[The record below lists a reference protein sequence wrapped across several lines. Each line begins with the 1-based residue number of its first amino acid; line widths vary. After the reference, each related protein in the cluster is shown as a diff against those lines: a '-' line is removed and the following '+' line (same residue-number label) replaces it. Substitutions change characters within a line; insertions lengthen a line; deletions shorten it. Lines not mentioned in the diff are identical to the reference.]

1 MTMKFLFTLIFTH
14 ILCIAFTQQ
23 KGTLTDKRDGKTYK
37 TIEFGNQVWMAEN
50 LNVDRFRNG
59 DPIKEITSNEEWV
72 QAGKNGTPG
81 WCYYNNDPANG
92 LIYGKLYN
100 WHAVN
105 DPRGLAP
112 EGWHV
117 PSTEECKTLINQQ
130 GGISQAGLKM
140 KSSDTWYGGGGYNK
154 DGFNGL
160 AGGRR
165 GKAGNFS
172 SLGVYFFWWTS
183 SKYNNEG
190 ADYCYLEKSKD
201 SVKIELMYNERGFS
215 VRCMKEKAEKE
226 SDINTKSLEDW
237 AEDSQKRLQD
247 ASSKSSSKDPNN
259 KSTGPA
265 ANLKSVVI
273 GKQTW
278 TSENLNVST
287 FRNGDPIPE
296 AKSDEEWVAAEKNKQ
311 PAWCYPKNGIDGNK
325 YGKLYNWY
333 AVSDSR
339 GLAPN
344 GWHIPTIEEW
354 TTIAIHLSGEEQ
366 SVNKNY
372 LSKVAGKKM
381 KSITEWS
388 NWQEKLKC
396 DKCSYWTDN
405 QRNNPPCDK
414 CRNTLYIE
422 GRIISGNGT
431 NSSNLN
437 CFPIAARND
446 ATGYGRYSELKEK
459 ITIFWTNSKDS
470 SKEEIQTVYLL
481 NTADYLF
488 SSQISMGSG
497 LPIRCL
503 KD

>member
-1 MTMKFLFTLIFTH
+1 MR
-14 ILCIAFTQQ
+14 ILLTIAFTHFIYFAFTQV
-23 KGTLTDKRDGKTYK
+23 KGTLKDARDGKSYN
-37 TIEFGNQVWMAEN
+37 TIEIGNQVWMAEN

-92 LIYGKLYN
+92 LKYGKLYN

-130 GGISQAGLKM
+130 GGFGQAGLKM

-165 GKAGNFS
+165 GKNGNFS

-215 VRCMKEKAEKE
+215 VRCVKEKAEKE
-226 SDINTKSLEDW
+226 SDINTKSLEEW

-247 ASSKSSSKDPNN
+247 ASSKSSSKVPNK
-259 KSTGPA
+259 KSSGPA

-273 GKQTW
+273 GTQTW

-296 AKSDEEWVAAEKNKQ
+296 VRSTEEWKKAGENKQ
-311 PAWCYPKNGIDGNK
+311 PAWCYYNNDPKNGEK

-333 AVSDSR
+333 AVSDPR
-339 GLAPN
+339 GIAPN
-344 GWHIPTIEEW
+344 GWHVPSEDEW
-354 TTIAIHLSGEEQ
+354 LILEKHLGE
-366 SVNKNY
+366 NI
-372 LSKVAGKKM
+372 GKKM
-381 KSITEWS
+381 KNSSGWGEYEF
-388 NWQEKLKC
+388 NLKC
-396 DKCSYWTDN
+396 TNCSSWNDEYRKKTACNICKDTRLN
-405 QRNNPPCDK
+405 GK
-414 CRNTLYIE
+414 
-422 GRIISGNGT
+422 GKKSGNGD
-431 NSSNLN
+431 NSSGFTALPGD
-437 CFPIAARND
+437 FRNYHGSFGD
-446 ATGYGRYSELKEK
+446 ITKMVGGWWSSTSINENKASEFSLTSPNDYTIQHNNDFEK
-459 ITIFWTNSKDS
+459 GIGCSLRLIKN
-470 SKEEIQTVYLL
+470 
-481 NTADYLF
+481 
-488 SSQISMGSG
+488 
-497 LPIRCL
+497 
-503 KD
+503 

>member
-1 MTMKFLFTLIFTH
+1 MTMKFLFTLVFTN

-37 TIEFGNQVWMAEN
+37 TIEIGNQVWMAEN

-100 WHAVN
+100 WHAVK

-259 KSTGPA
+259 KSSGPA

-273 GKQTW
+273 GTQTW

-296 AKSDEEWVAAEKNKQ
+296 VRTTEEWKKAGENGQ
-311 PAWCYPKNGIDGNK
+311 PAWCYYDNDPKNGEK

-333 AVSDSR
+333 AVNDSR
-339 GLAPN
+339 GIAPN
-344 GWHIPTIEEW
+344 GWHVSSKEEW
-354 TTIAIHLSGEEQ
+354 QLLESYIGKSI
-366 SVNKNY
+366 
-372 LSKVAGKKM
+372 AGKKL
-381 KSITEWS
+381 KTTTGWS
-388 NWQEKLKC
+388 DYQEKLTC
-396 DKCSYWTDN
+396 DNCSYWTDE
-405 QRNNPPCDK
+405 QKRNNPCSK
-414 CRNTLYIE
+414 CRNTREIL
-422 GRIISGNGT
+422 GNKISTNGT
-431 NSSNLN
+431 NEYGFNAFPDGFRGSN
-437 CFPIAARND
+437 
-446 ATGYGRYSELKEK
+446 GYFYFFGSYNK
-459 ITIFWTNSKDS
+459 TFWTRSRSTELENYASY
-470 SKEEIQTVYLL
+470 V
-481 NTADYLF
+481 AFVRDYLYF
-488 SSQISMGSG
+488 SNDNHGDGKS
-497 LPIRCL
+497 IRL
-503 KD
+503 IKD

>member
-1 MTMKFLFTLIFTH
+1 MRVLLT
-14 ILCIAFTQQ
+14 IAFTYFIFSAFAQV
-23 KGTLTDKRDGKTYK
+23 KGVLKDTRDGKTYN
-37 TIEFGNQVWMAEN
+37 TIEIGNQVWISEN

-59 DPIKEITSNEEWV
+59 DPIEEITSNEEWV
-72 QAGKNGTPG
+72 QAGNNGTPG

-92 LIYGKLYN
+92 LKYGKLYN

-130 GGISQAGLKM
+130 GGIGQAGLKM

-165 GKAGNFS
+165 GKNGNFS

-273 GKQTW
+273 GTQTW

-296 AKSDEEWVAAEKNKQ
+296 VRSIEELLKVNH
-311 PAWCYPKNGIDGNK
+311 PAWCYYDFNPDYGIK
-325 YGKLYNWY
+325 YGKLYNWS
-333 AVSDSR
+333 AVKDSR
-339 GLAPN
+339 GLAPE
-344 GWHIPTIEEW
+344 GWHIPNLNEYSI
-354 TTIAIHLSGEEQ
+354 LQ
-366 SVNKNY
+366 NYVNKDPNKDMILKSPFDWKSY
-372 LSKVAGKKM
+372 EVGGLAIPCSNCESWNMEYRNKVACHICKDTRDSGKR
-381 KSITEWS
+381 TP
-388 NWQEKLKC
+388 LK
-396 DKCSYWTDN
+396 T
-405 QRNNPPCDK
+405 
-414 CRNTLYIE
+414 
-422 GRIISGNGT
+422 ISGNGNNTTGFTALPGGYFNYSKFEKMGYESIWYLIDEHGSLVHKFKLT
-431 NSSNLN
+431 NRGGLY
-437 CFPIAARND
+437 D
-446 ATGYGRYSELKEK
+446 ASYETDDKKYWYS
-459 ITIFWTNSKDS
+459 
-470 SKEEIQTVYLL
+470 
-481 NTADYLF
+481 
-488 SSQISMGSG
+488 
-497 LPIRCL
+497 IRCI
-503 KD
+503 KN

>member
-1 MTMKFLFTLIFTH
+1 MTMKFLFTLVFTH

-23 KGTLTDKRDGKTYK
+23 KGTLTDKRNGKTYK
-37 TIEFGNQVWMAEN
+37 TIEIGNQVWMAEN

-117 PSTEECKTLINQQ
+117 PSTDECKTLINQQ

-215 VRCMKEKAEKE
+215 VRCMKEKEEKE
-226 SDINTKSLEDW
+226 SDINAKSLEDW

-273 GKQTW
+273 GTQTW
-278 TSENLNVST
+278 TSENLNVSI

-296 AKSDEEWVAAEKNKQ
+296 VRTTEEWKKAGENKQ
-311 PAWCYPKNGIDGNK
+311 PAWCYYDNDPKNGEK

-333 AVSDSR
+333 AVSDPR

-344 GWHIPTIEEW
+344 GWHVPSEKEW
-354 TTIAIHLSGEEQ
+354 KNLDEYLKDNGGIKLKSTTDWED
-366 SVNKNY
+366 Y
-372 LSKVAGKKM
+372 
-381 KSITEWS
+381 
-388 NWQEKLKC
+388 QEKLTC
-396 DKCSYWTDN
+396 DNCSYWTED
-405 QRNNPPCDK
+405 QKKNNPCSK
-414 CRNTLYIE
+414 CRNTREVL
-422 GRIISGNGT
+422 GRTLSGNGT
-431 NSSNLN
+431 NSSGFSALPSGMRSQSTGDKTDFYGLGKSCYFWGIKENNEGGDTLLLKQS
-437 CFPIAARND
+437 ND
-446 ATGYGRYSELKEK
+446 FIMSWLGHVYPVECLPVRL
-459 ITIFWTNSKDS
+459 IKD
-470 SKEEIQTVYLL
+470 
-481 NTADYLF
+481 
-488 SSQISMGSG
+488 
-497 LPIRCL
+497 
-503 KD
+503 

>member
-1 MTMKFLFTLIFTH
+1 MR
-14 ILCIAFTQQ
+14 ILLTIAFTHFIYFAFTQV
-23 KGTLTDKRDGKTYK
+23 KGTLKDARDGKAYN
-37 TIEFGNQVWMAEN
+37 TIEIGNQVWMAEN

-92 LIYGKLYN
+92 LKYGKLYN

-130 GGISQAGLKM
+130 GGFGQAGLKM

-165 GKAGNFS
+165 GKNGNFS

-215 VRCMKEKAEKE
+215 VRCVKEKTEKE
-226 SDINTKSLEDW
+226 SDKNLKA
-237 AEDSQKRLQD
+237 AEEALAEYHNKLKDGTIKPI
-247 ASSKSSSKDPNN
+247 SKDAFDKN
-259 KSTGPA
+259 KNSGPA
-265 ANLKSVVI
+265 ANLESVVI
-273 GKQTW
+273 GTQTW

-296 AKSDEEWVAAEKNKQ
+296 AKTDEEWKKAGENKQ
-311 PAWCYPKNGIDGNK
+311 PAWCYYNNDPKNGERH
-325 YGKLYNWY
+325 GKLYNWY
-333 AVSDSR
+333 AVNDPR

-344 GWHIPTIEEW
+344 GWHIPREDEW
-354 TTIAIHLSGEEQ
+354 QILENHLG
-366 SVNKNY
+366 KNE
-372 LSKVAGKKM
+372 AGKKL
-381 KSITEWS
+381 KATIGWADY
-388 NWQEKLKC
+388 QEKLTC
-396 DKCSYWTDN
+396 DNCSYWTDE
-405 QRNNPPCDK
+405 QKKNNPCSK
-414 CRNTLYIE
+414 CRNSREIIGKTL
-422 GRIISGNGT
+422 SGNGT
-431 NSSNLN
+431 NNTGFSASP
-437 CFPIAARND
+437 CGARTESGLFYKRD
-446 ATGYGRYSELKEK
+446 TEMV
-459 ITIFWTNSKDS
+459 FWSKTNSEKSANKIIVVALIPYNDLYYGNYNM
-470 SKEEIQTVYLL
+470 E
-481 NTADYLF
+481 F
-488 SSQISMGSG
+488 G
-497 LPIRCL
+497 LSIRL
-503 KD
+503 IKND